1 MALDHSSAPQ
11 AESALVSYALRGLRR
26 CWMPEPGR
34 CSHIYRLD
42 APQPTNE
49 SVPESDV
56 FYTLN
61 VLLGMSRLG
70 DRQLTDRQRGDLPD
84 FRQTYDGCVR
94 EAANPR
100 FRAYA
105 YGMALWAGAR
115 LGIAP
120 PGMVAERVL
129 ALASQRR
136 ERDRLTAQDVGMLV
150 SGATALAL
158 ADGGIWRPV
167 AETLI
172 EHLRDRYYHPATRL
186 FFNEAVGLRR
196 VFSSFASQV
205 YSMLALYHYG
215 EAFAADWA
223 IGIANDAA
231 RRIIAL
237 QGRRGEWPWF
247 YYVPAGRIADFYE
260 IYSVHQHGMAP
271 AFLHHAV
278 AHGVPGAREAL
289 VRGFGWLFGD
299 NEMGV
304 SMLRPAEGMFYRS
317 QVRAGE
323 LDTVW
328 PRVRRSLANAALRR
342 DDAVERHRGLV
353 LRQECRSYELGWI
366 LWSFGG
372 RADYPELTDRPEFAP
387 TPPSPAPTAPSP
399 SPTLPSPASGG
410 SGKGQGGGGGI
421 GAA

>member
-1 MALDHSSAPQ
+1 MALERAAASQSEP
-11 AESALVSYALRGLRR
+11 ALIGYALRGLRH
-26 CWMPEPGR
+26 CWMPERGR
-34 CSHIYRLD
+34 YSHIFRLD
-42 APQPTNE
+42 APLPTNQ
-49 SVPESDV
+49 SVPESDA

-61 VLLGMSRLG
+61 VLLGVSRLG
-70 DRQLTDRQRGDLPD
+70 DGHLSDEQRANLPD

-100 FRAYA
+100 FRPYA

-120 PGMVAERVL
+120 PGLVAERVL

-136 ERDRLTAQDVGMLV
+136 ERERLTAQDVGMLV
-150 SGATALAL
+150 CGATALAL

-172 EHLRDRYYHPATRL
+172 LHLREHYYNPATRL
-186 FFNEAVGLRR
+186 FYNEAVGVRR

-223 IGIANDAA
+223 VDIANDAA
-231 RRIIAL
+231 QRIIAL

-247 YYVPAGRIADFYE
+247 YYVPGGRIADFYE

-278 AHGVPGAREAL
+278 AHGVPGARDAL
-289 VRGFGWLFGD
+289 VRGFRWLFGD

-304 SMLRPAEGMFYRS
+304 SMLLPAEGMFYRS

-323 LDTVW
+323 LDTAW
-328 PRVRRSLANAALRR
+328 PRVRRSITNAALRR
-342 DDAVERHRGLV
+342 DDAVERHHGLV

-372 RADYPELTDRPEFAP
+372 RTDYPELTDRPEFAAS
-387 TPPSPAPTAPSP
+387 PPA
-399 SPTLPSPASGG
+399 GVEG
-410 SGKGQGGGGGI
+410 
-421 GAA
+421 